1 MEIICNQNEL
11 NNAIQLVSKAVA
23 SRPTHPILANI
34 LLTAD
39 EGTNKISVTGFD
51 LNLGI
56 QTSFDGTVK
65 NSGAITIPSKLLSEI
80 VNKLPN
86 ETPVSLELD
95 ENSDNILIKSDR
107 GSFNLKGIPSDEYPN
122 LPFVESGTSL
132 NIDPSSFLKALKS
145 TIFASSNDDSK
156 QLLTGV
162 NFTFKQNY
170 LESASTDGHRLA
182 VALIGNE
189 EQLENK
195 DKLIL
200 DTKNEAYQV
209 QSTLTMVESNGS
221 VIDNKIES
229 IEKIIKKIREKTD
242 TMNANNREIV
252 SLNQSNEELKRY
264 LESEVAADLTGARND
279 LQQMNVD
286 KESLFEEK
294 LKVNEQYS
302 YNNVI
307 AEMLRDTGIKTKIIK
322 QYLPVINK
330 LVNQYLQVLDFFVS
344 FNLDENFNET
354 IRSRHRD
361 DFTYDSFSEGE
372 KQRIDLSLLFTWRQ
386 IAKMKNSVATNL
398 LILDE
403 TFDSSLDHDGI
414 ENLLKILNTLD
425 NDTNT
430 FIISHKGDILDG
442 KFQSKIEFIKERN
455 FSKIKA

>member
-86 ETPVSLELD
+86 ETPVSLKVD
-95 ENSDNILIKSDR
+95 ENSENILIKSDR
-107 GSFNLKGIPSDEYPN
+107 GSFNLKGISSDDYPN

-132 NIDPSSFLKALKS
+132 NIDPNSFLKSLKS

-189 EQLENK
+189 EQTENK
-195 DKLIL
+195 DNLSS
-200 DTKNEAYQV
+200 NEDD
-209 QSTLTMVESNGS
+209 LS
-221 VIDNKIES
+221 VTIPTRSLRE
-229 IEKIIKKIREKTD
+229 IEKL
-242 TMNANNREIV
+242 V
-252 SLNQSNEELKRY
+252 SLRSSENSIKLFYDKGQVVFISSNQIITTRT
-264 LESEVAADLTGARND
+264 LEGTYPN
-279 LQQMNVD
+279 
-286 KESLFEEK
+286 
-294 LKVNEQYS
+294 YS
-302 YNNVI
+302 QLI
-307 AEMLRDTGIKTKIIK
+307 
-322 QYLPVINK
+322 P
-330 LVNQYLQVLDFFVS
+330 
-344 FNLDENFNET
+344 
-354 IRSRHRD
+354 
-361 DFTYDSFSEGE
+361 DSFSKVFTFNTKELIDSLERIAVLADQQSSVVKIKLNNSDLALISADAQDIGNANESIPVSYAGENFDIAFNVRYLLEGL
-372 KQRIDLSLLFTWRQ
+372 KV
-386 IAKMKNSVATNL
+386 IAS
-398 LILDE
+398 
-403 TFDSSLDHDGI
+403 
-414 ENLLKILNTLD
+414 ENVLLKCNLATTPAVFVPEDNLNSFTYLVMPVQVR
-425 NDTNT
+425 
-430 FIISHKGDILDG
+430 S
-442 KFQSKIEFIKERN
+442 
-455 FSKIKA
+455 